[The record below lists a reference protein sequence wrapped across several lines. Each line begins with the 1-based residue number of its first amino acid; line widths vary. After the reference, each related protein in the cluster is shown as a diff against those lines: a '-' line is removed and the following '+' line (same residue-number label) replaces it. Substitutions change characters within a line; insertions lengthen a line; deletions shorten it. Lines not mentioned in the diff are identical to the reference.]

1 MRGYFPAQGALTPGE
16 ERLVPEEYKSGWASE
31 IVWNCEMRLGF
42 LLSTWA
48 ILALSKF
55 AS

>member
-1 MRGYFPAQGALTPGE
+1 MRGYFPARGALTPGKE
-16 ERLVPEEYKSGWASE
+16 PLVPEEYKTGWASE
-31 IVWNCEMRLGF
+31 IVWICEMRLSL

-55 AS
+55 VS

>member
-1 MRGYFPAQGALTPGE
+1 MRGYFPAQGALTSE
-16 ERLVPEEYKSGWASE
+16 KERLVPEEYKNGWASE
-31 IVWNCEMRLGF
+31 IVWNCEMRVSL

-48 ILALSKF
+48 LLGLTKF